1 MQQSGVSLIEVLV
14 SVIVMAIGLL
24 GLAALQ
30 GSAVRFNHSAELR
43 SIANSQAQSMIDRM
57 RANKQGVE
65 SGFYNNLSGLPSPTQ
80 CSACSPA
87 QLAQYDLYQFNSTN
101 AQLLPSGQGRV
112 TGNGRV
118 FTITIFWDNDRS
130 GATGTNCSGNTALD
144 LTCLSMSV
152 EL

>member
-65 SGFYNNLSGLPSPTQ
+65 SGFYNNLSGLPSQTQ

-87 QLAQYDLYQFNSTN
+87 QLAQYDLYQFNTTN
-101 AQLLPSGQGRV
+101 AQLLPSGQGQV